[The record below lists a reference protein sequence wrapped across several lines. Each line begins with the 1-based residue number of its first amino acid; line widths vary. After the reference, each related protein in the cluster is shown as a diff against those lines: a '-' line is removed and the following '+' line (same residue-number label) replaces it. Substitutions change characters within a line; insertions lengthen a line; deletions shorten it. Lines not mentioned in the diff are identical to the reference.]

1 MENGVE
7 TGGVAPKVGV
17 CPVGTLE
24 PGVLCAMMKSKSVLE
39 EFLLWCSREGCD
51 GGASDISLAGE
62 LSNQGLAPAAPDGL
76 VFRLSR
82 LTDGLETVVMGRSVP
97 VRAVVYRSNLSG
109 GADLEAQ

>member
-7 TGGVAPKVGV
+7 TGGVAPNIGV

-24 PGVLCAMMKSKSVLE
+24 PGVLCAMMKLKLALE
-39 EFLLWCSREGCD
+39 EFLLCFREGCD

-62 LSNQGLAPAAPDGL
+62 LSDQGLAPVAPDSL

-82 LTDGLETVVMGRSVP
+82 LRRPADSRDGT
-97 VRAVVYRSNLSG
+97 LSTSKVG
-109 GADLEAQ
+109 CALRNHQQ